1 MNGEWTIAEAQAGV
15 RLDKFLAAAD
25 RLGSRSKAA
34 TALEKGK
41 VLLNGDDTAA
51 SDASRLL
58 RAGDVVRLWTDRPGS
73 ARRKL
78 GAFVDGELRVV
89 YEDEALVVVDKPPGL
104 LSVPLERK
112 GEYRSVVDLL
122 ERHLR
127 SHQRTRPYVVHRI
140 DRDTSGLVLFAKTA
154 AAQSELKAQFTQRE
168 PERVYWAFVYGV
180 PEPPSATWRDLL
192 KWDDKL
198 LVQKAVGPRNPDGVE
213 ALSTFRTLEPFDGAA
228 WIEVRLTTGKRNQIR
243 IQAALRGHP
252 LIGEVR
258 YVYEP
263 VPSPVIPCPRQ
274 ALHAARLG
282 FRHPTDGRPLA
293 FESPLPEDLQ
303 ALLSTLR
310 RASRRPR

>member
-1 MNGEWTIAEAQAGV
+1 MNAEWTIGPAEAGG
-15 RLDKFLAAAD
+15 RLDKFLAAPD

-41 VLLNGDDTAA
+41 VLLNGDDTTLG
-51 SDASRLL
+51 DASRVMQ
-58 RAGDVVRLWTDRPGS
+58 AGDVVRLWTDRPGS

-78 GAFVDGELRVV
+78 GAFVSGDLHVL
-89 YEDEALVVVDKPPGL
+89 YEDEAIVVVDKPAGL

-122 ERHLR
+122 EHHLR
-127 SHQRTRPYVVHRI
+127 SHQRTRPHVVHRI
-140 DRDTSGLVLFAKTA
+140 DRDTSGLVLFAKTP
-154 AAQSELKAQFTQRE
+154 AAQAVLKGQFTQRQ

-180 PEPPSATWRDLL
+180 PEPPSGTWRDRL

-213 ALSTFRTLEPFDGAA
+213 ALSTYRLLEAFDGAS

-243 IQAALRGHP
+243 IQAAVRAHP

-263 VPSPVIPCPRQ
+263 VPLPAIPCGRQ

-282 FRHPTDGRPLA
+282 FQHPVDGRALT
-293 FESPLPEDLQ
+293 FESPLPADLQ
-303 ALLSTLR
+303 ALLAALR
-310 RASRRPR
+310 RGRR

>member
-1 MNGEWTIAEAQAGV
+1 VNAEWTIAPDEAGV
-15 RLDKFLAAAD
+15 RLDKFLAAPT

-41 VLLNGDDTAA
+41 VFVNGDDA
-51 SDASRLL
+51 SLADASRALT
-58 RAGDVVRLWTDRPGS
+58 AGDVVRLWTDRPGS

-78 GAFVDGELRVV
+78 GAFVDGDLHVV
-89 YEDEALVVVDKPPGL
+89 YEDEAIVVVDKPAGL

-154 AAQSELKAQFTQRE
+154 AAQSVLKAQFTQRQ
-168 PERVYWAFVYGV
+168 PERVYWAFAYGV
-180 PEPPSATWRDLL
+180 PEPPSGTWRDRL

-213 ALSTFRTLEPFDGAA
+213 ALSTFRLLEAFDGAS

-252 LIGEVR
+252 LVGEVR
-258 YVYEP
+258 YVYDP
-263 VPSPVIPCPRQ
+263 VPSPAIPFARQ
-274 ALHAARLG
+274 ALHAALLG
-282 FRHPTDGRPLA
+282 FRHPTDARPLV
-293 FESPLPEDLQ
+293 FESPLPADLQ
-303 ALLSTLR
+303 GLLATLR
-310 RASRRPR
+310 RGRR